1 MLIGEYS
8 HKKNCSQNVSL
19 VDISITSFEGEEKS
33 QSNLSNSQMLHL
45 NVAQPASARMDSSIF
60 EKSMRNI
67 NHSFNN
73 ISSLLLQRC
82 NNLNQSQ
89 SLKEDLQLQINEL
102 ESQARL
108 SSEHCKQIICK
119 GKPEIYETTIEIVS
133 KHLSA
138 NAPSRGDTTMA
149 DFEQL
154 RSDI

>member
-1 MLIGEYS
+1 
-8 HKKNCSQNVSL
+8 
-19 VDISITSFEGEEKS
+19 
-33 QSNLSNSQMLHL
+33 MLHL
-45 NVAQPASARMDSSIF
+45 NVAQPASNRMDSSTF

-82 NNLNQSQ
+82 SNLNQSQ

-119 GKPEIYETTIEIVS
+119 GKPDIYDATSEIVS

-138 NAPSRGDTTMA
+138 NAPSRGDTTLA

-154 RSDI
+154 RCDI